1 MTALLE
7 GNPFAAKL
15 GAEELEEKLNEETER
30 LQALEPQEVAEP
42 SEVWEKLEEE
52 LKKALE
58 TAEVETGEHVWENA
72 SVGEISERIAHF
84 LEKGLVGKALGLL
97 GDAQKKMPEEKMFKL
112 TNTEDEVHEEE
123 EQEKDN
129 DDDEQED
136 GNDVTTKRLD
146 LFRNIFIESKKTPE
160 PSLSQSQHNNLD
172 ELTKQKLM
180 VQYLKDSLNFS
191 KIIHKSLPVVAQ
203 LLGSKQST
211 DILEGIDFFV
221 SAFEFGVLNSMIGV
235 RRMLALIWSSEPTIK
250 AAVVSA
256 YKRLYIAVD
265 NNSART
271 AAAAVSHCYSN
282 SLV

>member
-15 GAEELEEKLNEETER
+15 RAEELEEKLNEETER

-58 TAEVETGEHVWENA
+58 TAEVETGEQVWENA

-123 EQEKDN
+123 EQEND

-136 GNDVTTKRLD
+136 GNDVTIKD
-146 LFRNIFIESKKTPE
+146 WIYSG
-160 PSLSQSQHNNLD
+160 LS
-172 ELTKQKLM
+172 
-180 VQYLKDSLNFS
+180 SLNPRKLRS
-191 KIIHKSLPVVAQ
+191 PVCP
-203 LLGSKQST
+203 SRST
-211 DILEGIDFFV
+211 TTWT
-221 SAFEFGVLNSMIGV
+221 S
-235 RRMLALIWSSEPTIK
+235 
-250 AAVVSA
+250 
-256 YKRLYIAVD
+256 
-265 NNSART
+265 
-271 AAAAVSHCYSN
+271 
-282 SLV
+282 

>member
-15 GAEELEEKLNEETER
+15 RAEELEEKLNEETER

-123 EQEKDN
+123 EQEKD
-129 DDDEQED
+129 DDDEE
-136 GNDVTTKRLD
+136 VIMTLLR
-146 LFRNIFIESKKTPE
+146 
-160 PSLSQSQHNNLD
+160 
-172 ELTKQKLM
+172 
-180 VQYLKDSLNFS
+180 KDWIYSGISSLNPRKLRS
-191 KIIHKSLPVVAQ
+191 PVCP
-203 LLGSKQST
+203 SRST
-211 DILEGIDFFV
+211 TTWT
-221 SAFEFGVLNSMIGV
+221 S
-235 RRMLALIWSSEPTIK
+235 
-250 AAVVSA
+250 
-256 YKRLYIAVD
+256 
-265 NNSART
+265 
-271 AAAAVSHCYSN
+271 
-282 SLV
+282 